1 MRDKNHVLAIALVIS
16 GAFDNVWWP
25 NVMHGLRR
33 RGCPDNLYRL
43 TRSYFTNRTVQIVG
57 KNEVIV
63 KPITKGCPQVS
74 ALGPSFWILIFDD
87 LLDELRTN
95 TTECEP
101 IAYAD
106 DIIILVAGNA
116 RTQLQKT
123 GQEAVTCVSN
133 WCSREKLALS
143 TEKTE
148 MLLLKGKLVA
158 ERPPIIKI
166 NGKSIRRRQA
176 IKYVGLHFESGL
188 KINKHIE
195 EITLK
200 ARNLFNSLAKV
211 VKARWG
217 LVPAAIRTLYKGLF
231 EPIITYAVAGWCDLL
246 KGKTKTR
253 LLRAQRMVLLQV
265 TKAYRITSTEALQ
278 MGSCPSTY

>member
-1 MRDKNHVLAIALVIS
+1 
-16 GAFDNVWWP
+16 
-25 NVMHGLRR
+25 MHGLRR

-43 TRSYFTNRTVQIVG
+43 TRSYFTNRTVQIIG

-74 ALGPSFWILIFDD
+74 ALGPSFWNLIFDD
-87 LLDELRTN
+87 LLDELRTS

-116 RTQLQKT
+116 RTELQKT

-166 NGKSIRRRQA
+166 NGKSIGRRQA
-176 IKYVGLHFESGL
+176 IKYVGVHFESGL
-188 KINKHIE
+188 KINKHLE

-211 VKARWG
+211 
-217 LVPAAIRTLYKGLF
+217 AIRTLYKGLF
-231 EPIITYAVAGWCDLL
+231 EQIITYAVAGWCDLL

-253 LLRAQRMVLLQV
+253 LLRAQRMALLQV